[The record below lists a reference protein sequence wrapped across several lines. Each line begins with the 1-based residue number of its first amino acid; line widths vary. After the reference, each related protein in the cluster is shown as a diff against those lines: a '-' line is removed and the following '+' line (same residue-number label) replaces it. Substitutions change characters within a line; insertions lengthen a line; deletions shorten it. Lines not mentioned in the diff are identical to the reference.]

1 MAYLGLDFW
10 RGFDSPSLAEGA
22 RGWVNLGLGLRFIW
36 VLGFFGLGIGL
47 LEGKNLGRR
56 LIWF

>member
-1 MAYLGLDFW
+1 MGLGFW
-10 RGFDSPSLAEGA
+10 RGFASPSLAEGA